1 MKKKIAIDASYKEDS
16 AYTVGVIFSS
26 WDETEPE
33 EIIDSTIKNPGP
45 YIPGEFYK
53 RELKCILELIKKIN
67 LHEYDTIIIDGFI
80 WIKKDGELTEG
91 LGAKLWMELKEQYPD
106 LSIIGVAKSPFS
118 DCINYSQPVYRGTG
132 ITPLYVQG
140 IGNRI
145 DNRRAASIIKRM
157 GGSYKLPDLLKILDK
172 KTKS

>member
-1 MKKKIAIDASYKEDS
+1 MKKKKIAIDASYKEDS

-26 WDETEPE
+26 WDDTEPE
-33 EIIDSTIKNPGP
+33 KIIDCTVKNPGP

-53 RELKCILELIKKIN
+53 RELKCILELLKLIN
-67 LHEYDTIIIDGFI
+67 LEDFDTIIVDGFI

-91 LGAKLWMELKEQYPD
+91 LGARLWQELNNSD

-118 DCINYSQPVYRGTG
+118 DCSEYSCSVYRGTG

-140 IGNRI
+140 VGKKMDNKKAGN
-145 DNRRAASIIKRM
+145 IIKNM
-157 GGSYKLPDLLKILDK
+157 GGQYKLPDILKTLDK